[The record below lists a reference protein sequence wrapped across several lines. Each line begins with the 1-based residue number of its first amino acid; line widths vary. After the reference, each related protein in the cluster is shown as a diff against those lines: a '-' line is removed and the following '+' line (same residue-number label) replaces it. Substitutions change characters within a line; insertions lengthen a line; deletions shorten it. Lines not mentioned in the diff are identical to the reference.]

1 MDHQPGVAG
10 TRPRGTPEHLL
21 TLDDLGPGG
30 LRAIL
35 DLTAALKREP
45 DAFRGRLAGGRLGMI
60 FHKPST
66 RTRMSFE
73 AAAWHL
79 GMLPIALRPDEL
91 QLGHGESIA
100 DTARALS
107 LYVDALAVRTFA
119 QATVEALADAAS
131 IPIINALTDDHHP
144 CQALADAMTIEESLG
159 GLVGVTVAFVGDGD
173 NVCHS
178 LMQAAALGGFDLRVA
193 TPMGYEPDLS
203 ILAETRAIA
212 LHTGGHVDL
221 LHDPR
226 EAVRGAHVVYADV
239 WTSMGREAERDIRR
253 VAFAGYTITEDL
265 MADAGPEAIFL
276 HCLPAHRGE
285 EVTDAVIDGPR
296 SRVWAQAAN
305 RMYTEE
311 ALLLAMLGA
320 A

>member
-1 MDHQPGVAG
+1 MDTTHETAPTA
-10 TRPRGTPEHLL
+10 RRGTPQHFL

-35 DLTAALKREP
+35 DLTARLKHEP
-45 DAFRGRLAGGRLGMI
+45 DTFRGRLAGGRLGMI

-91 QLGHGESIA
+91 QLGHGETLA

-107 LYVDALAVRTFA
+107 LYVDALVVRTFA
-119 QATVEALADAAS
+119 QATVEVLAGAAS

-144 CQALADAMTIEESLG
+144 CQALADALTIEESLG
-159 GLVGVTVAFVGDGD
+159 TLAGARVAFVGDGD

-178 LMQAAALGGFDLRVA
+178 LMQAAAMGGFDLRVA
-193 TPMGYEPDLS
+193 TPMGYEPSLA
-203 ILAETRAIA
+203 ILGEAQATAA
-212 LHTGGHVDL
+212 HTGGHVDL
-221 LHDPR
+221 LHDPL
-226 EAVRGAHVVYADV
+226 EAVDGADVVYADV
-239 WTSMGREAERDIRR
+239 WTSMGKEAERDARR
-253 VAFAGYTITEDL
+253 VAFAGYTVTEAL
-265 MADAGPEAIFL
+265 MAAAAPRAIFL

-285 EVTDAVIDGPR
+285 EVTDEVIDGPR

-305 RMYTEE
+305 RMHTEE
-311 ALLLAMLGA
+311 ALLLSMLGA
-320 A
+320 S